1 MREYGGADSKGAKA
15 SCAIIVMVHPVR
27 CSNSVIYT
35 KPVGVENVV
44 QLLFVVVDGGES
56 N

>member
-1 MREYGGADSKGAKA
+1 MFHVLLIVGDSRGAKA
-15 SCAIIVMVHPVR
+15 SCAIVMVHPLR

-44 QLLFVVVDGGES
+44 QLLFVVVD
-56 N
+56 

>member
-1 MREYGGADSKGAKA
+1 MSSPAYLGTGGSRGAKA
-15 SCAIIVMVHPVR
+15 SCAIVMVHPLR

-44 QLLFVVVDGGES
+44 QLLFVVVD
-56 N
+56 